1 MYYTLG
7 LLLTVSHLV
16 IFDWQISV
24 CLGHGVEGPCPLK
37 TEDRESLNL
46 QVVNPVPHYI
56 QLHAPLSSIPAA
68 RAQCTSSGGSQRLV
82 WTRLIGVSVESL
94 HSCGV
99 MWSRDVV
106 TPS

>member
-24 CLGHGVEGPCPLK
+24 CLGHGVEGPCPLE

-46 QVVNPVPHYI
+46 QVVNPVPHYTAGCATVFNPS
-56 QLHAPLSSIPAA
+56 QCSMHVVWRFSAA
-68 RAQCTSSGGSQRLV
+68 RLDAADRRVC
-82 WTRLIGVSVESL
+82 
-94 HSCGV
+94 
-99 MWSRDVV
+99 
-106 TPS
+106 